1 MAFYVWRVW
10 DVLPQ
15 EGEMPQ
21 TRFFSSGRC
30 WTGTGRSPD
39 EGCGRR
45 AGGGNAREWSAGE
58 RGGFRRNCGGGGA
71 AESREGKNRG
81 VQVAPGEGF
90 GVACGQTFF
99 PETQRV
105 LL

>member
-1 MAFYVWRVW
+1 MYGESGMFYHKKAKCPKPGFSRRGDVGPGRGGHLMMGVG
-10 DVLPQ
+10 DVLVGGMQ
-15 EGEMPQ
+15 GK
-21 TRFFSSGRC
+21 
-30 WTGTGRSPD
+30 
-39 EGCGRR
+39 GRR
-45 AGGGNAREWSAGE
+45 ASG
-58 RGGFRRNCGGGGA
+58 GGFRRNCGGGGA